1 TPCNTQYPLWHARV
15 RARLICWS
23 RVSLICLLDR
33 YVFHYEFAIDPRKGS
48 PAAAAAVG
56 AATELQKHVAFFDS
70 NHDGIISFS
79 ETYEGFRAL
88 GFGVVTSRFSA
99 TVINGALGTKTRPE
113 NATASRFS
121 IYIEN
126 IHKGVHGSDTG
137 AFDSE
142 GRFVNEKFDEIF
154 TKHAKTVPDGLTAAE
169 LDEML
174 RANREPK
181 DYKGWVGASTEW
193 ETTFKL
199 GKDKDGFLRKDTV
212 RTVYDGSFFSKVA
225 SKKKGPSANQA

>member
-1 TPCNTQYPLWHARV
+1 M

>member
-1 TPCNTQYPLWHARV
+1 MPTASREKDAKPCECDEGQG
-15 RARLICWS
+15 RAGTDGRDDA
-23 RVSLICLLDR
+23 VAVVTSLSAAGLV
-33 YVFHYEFAIDPRKGS
+33 YMASSPR
-48 PAAAAAVG
+48 AVEG
-56 AATELQKHVAFFDS
+56 GGKM
-70 NHDGIISFS
+70 G
-79 ETYEGFRAL
+79 GFRAL

-99 TVINGALGTKTRPE
+99 TVINGALGTKTRHE